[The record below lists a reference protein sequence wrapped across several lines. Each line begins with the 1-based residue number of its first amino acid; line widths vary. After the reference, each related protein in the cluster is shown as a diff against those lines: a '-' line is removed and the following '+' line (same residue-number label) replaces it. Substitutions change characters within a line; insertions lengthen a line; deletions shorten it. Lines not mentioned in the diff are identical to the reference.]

1 MEVPGGSQNKL
12 LVCLHELLGTC
23 WLFTTVNMTAT
34 KSYQAVAVGLS
45 LMVNIILLGPISNS
59 HVNPAVTL
67 GVLVRE
73 AGEERSKGKMA
84 KNVVFAIMIML
95 SQILGA
101 IVGAFVVALLRYS
114 DDGLGTNAV
123 GVARLCGQIGAPN
136 CAVVDEAN
144 AAKMLLAEFIG
155 TFLFVNVNVNIIF
168 NNGSKE
174 IILNSMIIGFALI
187 LGLMVAAPISGGAV
201 NPAVGAV
208 LPVFQHIIHDVPVN
222 QMPIHIFGPYL
233 GGLFAGLFQLVY
245 K

>member
-1 MEVPGGSQNKL
+1 MEVPGGPQNKI

-23 WLFTTVNMTAT
+23 WLFCTVNMTAGRT
-34 KSYQAVAVGLS
+34 YQAVAVGFS
-45 LMVNIILLGPISNS
+45 LIVNIILLGPISNS

-73 AGEERSKGKMA
+73 AGEARSRGKMG
-84 KNVVFAIMIML
+84 KNVAFAVMIML

-101 IVGAFVVALLRYS
+101 TAGAFVVALLRWS
-114 DDGLGTNAV
+114 PGNGTNDI

-136 CAVVDEAN
+136 CAAPEGGN
-144 AAKMLLAEFIG
+144 GAKMFLAEVIG

-174 IILNSMIIGFALI
+174 IILNAIIIGFALI

-201 NPAVGAV
+201 NPAVGLV
-208 LPVFQHIIHDVPVN
+208 LPVLQKVLHDVPAN
-222 QMPIHIFGPYL
+222 QITIHIFGPYV
-233 GGLFAGLFQLVY
+233 GGLFAGLF
-245 K
+245 